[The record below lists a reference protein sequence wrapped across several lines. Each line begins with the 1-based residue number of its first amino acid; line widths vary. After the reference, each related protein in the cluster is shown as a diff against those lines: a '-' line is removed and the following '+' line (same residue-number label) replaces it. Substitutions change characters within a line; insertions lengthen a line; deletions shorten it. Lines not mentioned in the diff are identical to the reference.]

1 MLLSDLKI
9 LIPDYISIFA
19 LMFFFIVLKERIL
32 VKRGC
37 IERKW
42 NVLRFAVNSIKTGT
56 TIKEV
61 EILLSPGGTRIASLS
76 NDTSIKI
83 LNLGSSEIND
93 ACWDL
98 IVTAKGIYG
107 YIPRDSW
114 K

>member
-42 NVLRFAVNSIKTGT
+42 NVLRFAVNSIKFLMWYYALCNIYT
-56 TIKEV
+56 V
-61 EILLSPGGTRIASLS
+61 LSYSFY
-76 NDTSIKI
+76 N
-83 LNLGSSEIND
+83 
-93 ACWDL
+93 
-98 IVTAKGIYG
+98 
-107 YIPRDSW
+107 
-114 K
+114 